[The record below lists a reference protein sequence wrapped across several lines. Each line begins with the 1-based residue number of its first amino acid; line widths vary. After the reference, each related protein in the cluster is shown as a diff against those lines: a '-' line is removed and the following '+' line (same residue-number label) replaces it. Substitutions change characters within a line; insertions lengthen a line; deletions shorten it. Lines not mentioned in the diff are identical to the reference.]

1 MHDGNDLTALA
12 LVVLAALCCGM
23 IMTRLRQPA
32 VVGYILAGVLLGP
45 SVFPVV
51 ERRDEISFLAELGV
65 LMLLFFIGMEMSLV
79 AFRAVWKTTVG
90 ATLLM
95 IAISLLVM
103 FGLAWAVDW
112 PLPIAV
118 LFGFV
123 IALSSTAVVVKML
136 EQMNILRTPVA
147 TITIGVLIAQDL
159 AVVPMMLVINTFG
172 EGGFGWLDVVKIAGS
187 IALLT
192 GFILFFSRR
201 QKLEL
206 PFSRLVAGNNDLTAL
221 AGLVFCFVG
230 AAITGLLGL
239 SPAFGA
245 FLAGLIIGNST
256 VRSEMIHSTHTIQ
269 TVLLMMFFLSIGLLI
284 DINYIWENLGTV
296 IILLLFVTVLKTL
309 LNVGI
314 LRLTG
319 EPWPHAFIAGVL
331 LAQIG
336 EFSFVL
342 GTAGVASK
350 VITPEENN
358 LIVAVAAFSLL
369 FAPIWQTMVRRLLRV
384 ALVSV
389 TSLEQV
395 VRLIGG
401 RVALSAFKRAEVSLS
416 NARRKTHKF
425 TDRLVDHHRRLA
437 EERDSKKAGDGK
449 PEPPSVTADTEPAP
463 KKTAIKNSRKKKPPR
478 PKKPK
483 PGQDDA

>member
-1 MHDGNDLTALA
+1 MDHASDLTSLA
-12 LVVLAALCCGM
+12 IVVLAALCCGM

-51 ERRDEISFLAELGV
+51 DRREEISFLAELGV

-79 AFRAVWKTTVG
+79 SFRAVWKTTVG

-95 IAISLLVM
+95 IAISLGVM
-103 FGLAWAVDW
+103 FGLAWLVDW
-112 PLPIAV
+112 PVEIAV

-172 EGGFGWLDVVKIAGS
+172 EGAFGWLDVVKIGGS

-192 GFILFFSRR
+192 GFIIFFSRR
-201 QKLEL
+201 QKVVL
-206 PFSRLVAGNNDLTAL
+206 PFSRIVAGNPDLNAL

-230 AAITGLLGL
+230 AALTGVLGL

-245 FLAGLIIGNST
+245 FLAGLVIGNST
-256 VRSEMIHSTHTIQ
+256 VRSEMIQSTHTIQ
-269 TVLLMMFFLSIGLLI
+269 TVLLMLFFLSIGLLI
-284 DINYIWENLGTV
+284 DINYIWANLGTV
-296 IILLLFVTVLKTL
+296 LVLLLFVTVLKTL

-314 LRLTG
+314 LKLMG

-342 GTAGVASK
+342 GTAGVANG
-350 VITPEENN
+350 VITPDQNN
-358 LIVAVAAFSLL
+358 LIIAVAAFSLL
-369 FAPIWQTMVRRLLRV
+369 FAPIWQIMVRRLMRV

-395 VRLIGG
+395 IRLMGG
-401 RVALSAFKRAEVSLS
+401 RVALKAFKRAEASLT
-416 NARRKTHKF
+416 NARRKTRQF
-425 TDRLVDHHRRLA
+425 TRRLTHLPAPSSGEEEDGEKA
-437 EERDSKKAGDGK
+437 EPGKSGDEPAAKKPDDTGEKKPTAGD
-449 PEPPSVTADTEPAP
+449 A
-463 KKTAIKNSRKKKPPR
+463 
-478 PKKPK
+478 
-483 PGQDDA
+483 